1 METLTSHTVDFQL
14 VSNLILVEAELNGRI
29 KTLVFDTG
37 ASHTVVERKV
47 ANDLGLAKTDQTEPT
62 KGCMAFGEAQ
72 MTELKSLN
80 VGGAVANDISVA
92 SIELNDLFEK
102 IGHPIGGILGYNFL
116 SQFLISIDY
125 EKQQLT
131 FTPVGSSQN

>member
-1 METLTSHTVDFQL
+1 METLTSHTADFQL

-37 ASHTVVERKV
+37 ASHTVVERNV

-72 MTELKSLN
+72 MTELKSRR
-80 VGGAVANDISVA
+80 AAARRCHRACHSW
-92 SIELNDLFEK
+92 
-102 IGHPIGGILGYNFL
+102 
-116 SQFLISIDY
+116 Y
-125 EKQQLT
+125 ET
-131 FTPVGSSQN
+131 CRW